1 MFKGNQ
7 KYWRSVVAV
16 TAWSAKPALVILLL
30 GLMAI
35 SSARLTPVHAVQSV
49 QRPISDFL
57 SAQGTYCLDLDGM
70 PPPCDLFVPP
80 SPNMVGWTVS
90 PAFQIFALL
99 DYAGLANNY
108 LVSQGGTSLGT
119 TISGSINERPLAD
132 GRAEVS
138 VTLRTKNALVW
149 VSDIS
154 TEFPGPL
161 LLGHRVDQ
169 VLAGATPALA
179 ESTFRIVFINTAPG
193 APLPDLI
200 QLGFAPLPGQ
210 ESKFLSIYA
219 RGTGPFPDGSPGEVV
234 IVQTGVTPGGG
245 ATADGFPAERID
257 LHPIGK

>member
-1 MFKGNQ
+1 MFRSRKQ
-7 KYWRSVVAV
+7 YWRIIIASL
-16 TAWSAKPALVILLL
+16 ALVL
-30 GLMAI
+30 GLMMPTT
-35 SSARLTPVHAVQSV
+35 TPLSV
-49 QRPISDFL
+49 NAGAGQRPIADFL

-80 SPNMVGWTVS
+80 SPNMIGWTVS
-90 PAFQIFALL
+90 PAFQVFALL

-138 VTLRTKNALVW
+138 VTLRTKKALVW
-149 VSDIS
+149 GSDIS

-161 LLGHRVDQ
+161 LLGHRVDE

-179 ESTFRIVFINTAPG
+179 DSTFRVVFINTAPG

-200 QLGFAPLPGQ
+200 QLNFAPLPGQ
-210 ESKFLSIYA
+210 EFKFLSIHA

-234 IVQTGVTPGGG
+234 IVQTGVFVTTGMG

>member
-1 MFKGNQ
+1 MQ
-7 KYWRSVVAV
+7 YWRNVIA
-16 TAWSAKPALVILLL
+16 ALVLVL
-30 GLMAI
+30 GLMTPTTTPLPVNA
-35 SSARLTPVHAVQSV
+35 SAGP
-49 QRPISDFL
+49 RPLADFL
-57 SAQGTYCLDLDGM
+57 SAQGTYCLDLDG
-70 PPPCDLFVPP
+70 PPPSCDLFVPP
-80 SPNMVGWTVS
+80 SPNMIGWAAPPPTYGV
-90 PAFQIFALL
+90 FALL

-119 TISGSINERPLAD
+119 TITGSINERPLAD

-138 VTLRTKNALVW
+138 VTLHTKKALVL

-154 TEFPGPL
+154 ATFPGPL
-161 LLGHRVDQ
+161 LLGHRVDE

-179 ESTFRIVFINTAPG
+179 NSTFRVVFINTAPG

-200 QLGFAPLPGQ
+200 QLSFAPLPGQ
-210 ESKFLSIYA
+210 EFRFLSIHA

-234 IVQTGVTPGGG
+234 IVQTGIFVTTSGG